1 VIVVDAAA
9 VVDVLLGTTRGET
22 AYHELARHDVAH
34 APHLIDVEV
43 LHALRR
49 WTTQGRLDQRVAAAA
64 LETFESSL
72 PLIRHPHRALW
83 RRSWELRDRFSAYD
97 ATYVALA
104 EVLDAPLLTADARLA
119 RGARGLVDVILAD

>member
-22 AYHELARHDVAH
+22 AHDELARHDVAH

-49 WTTQGRLDQRVAAAA
+49 WTTQGRLDQRMAAAA

-119 RGARGLVDVILAD
+119 RGADGLVEVVLAA